1 MTERY
6 ELVCFDMAGTTL
18 LDGGLVLEAF
28 RRTIAALDVA
38 GADAARMEA
47 YVVQTMG
54 QSKIEVFTALFD
66 ARGPLANERF
76 EREFLAVVADVGVSE
91 VPGAHDA
98 VRALRS
104 VSRVALTTG
113 FAPSTRSAL
122 IDALGWQALFDV
134 VVSPDDVGRGRP
146 CPDMLLACVIRAGA
160 RSVDAMAVVGDTWS
174 DMEAGRRAG
183 AGLLVGVRTG
193 TDGDERLKDGGAH
206 VVIDSVADVPSL
218 LGVAGR

>member
-113 FAPSTRSAL
+113 FAAYATVAAL
-122 IDALGWQALFDV
+122 TAGSVELAPILISEFLDGNNFGTYAH
-134 VVSPDDVGRGRP
+134 VGYAIGVG
-146 CPDMLLACVIRAGA
+146 MLVILAVT
-160 RSVDAMAVVGDTWS
+160 MVGYVLVQ
-174 DMEAGRRAG
+174 RRASRW
-183 AGLLVGVRTG
+183 LRT
-193 TDGDERLKDGGAH
+193 
-206 VVIDSVADVPSL
+206 
-218 LGVAGR
+218 